1 MKIKSKITIIT
12 PVHIGTGEEKMSFE
26 YNKEDNV
33 LYCYD
38 PKELFLCKSSKELLD
53 KRFLNSLL
61 KSNDG
66 SKRDELNRMMKKD
79 VDYNKLKSI
88 YSLRAEFTKI
98 PKGNV
103 SEQLK
108 SLNKPYIPGSSIKG
122 AIMNAIFYDFIK
134 NHLDDFCKYIKN
146 KVATTKNKPDIDDFL
161 KYCDSRLLDLVKQ
174 ISNCIICRD
183 IFYENLV
190 LVEPIRKNV
199 YDNKKD
205 KLSLSNFECIDANQ
219 TCDDELIK
227 INSVRK
233 NVIIGALEE
242 ENLKNGNIKFC
253 NEFMEYLS
261 INKIIKV
268 CRAYFHDI
276 LGEEIKME
284 KNNNYYIQ
292 EGLDKK
298 LNEFYKNPVP
308 NGFYMRIGG
317 NTNYFFK
324 TVSYL
329 IKNNDNGFYTRYF
342 YKVFSPKDKPK
353 DEPKGK
359 NKAYPL
365 PDKMPATR
373 TIYLDDLYAYYPGV
387 IKVEFYK
394 EN

>member
-1 MKIKSKITIIT
+1 MRIKTRITIVT

-26 YNKEDNV
+26 YDKKDNV

-38 PKELFLCKSSKELLD
+38 PKELFLVKPSKELLD

-66 SKRDELNRMMKKD
+66 SKRDELNIMMKKD
-79 VDYNKLKSI
+79 IDYSRLKPI
-88 YSLRAEFTKI
+88 YFLRADFTKI

-122 AIMNAIFYDFIK
+122 AIMNAVFYDFIK
-134 NHLDDFCKYIKN
+134 NHLNDFCKYIKN
-146 KVATTKNKPDIDDFL
+146 KVETTKNKPDIDDFL

-174 ISNCIICRD
+174 VSNCLICRD
-183 IFYENLV
+183 VFYEKLV

-199 YDNKKD
+199 YDDKKD
-205 KLSLSNFECIDANQ
+205 KLSLSNIECIDVNQ
-219 TCDDELIK
+219 TCDDEFIK
-227 INSVRK
+227 INTDRK
-233 NVIIGALEE
+233 NVIIET
-242 ENLKNGNIKFC
+242 LKNEKIKFGD
-253 NEFMEYLS
+253 EFIGYVS

-268 CRAYFHDI
+268 CRAYFRDI
-276 LGEEIKME
+276 LSEEIEME
-284 KNNNYYIQ
+284 KNNSYYVQ

-298 LNEFYKNPVP
+298 LNEFYEDTVQ

-329 IKNNDNGFYTRYF
+329 IKKNNNNFYTRYF
-342 YKVFSPKDKPK
+342 YKVFSPKDKPRN
-353 DEPKGK
+353 K
-359 NKAYPL
+359 NGAYPL
-365 PDKMPATR
+365 PEKMPATR
-373 TIYLDDLYAYYPGV
+373 TIYVDDLYAYYPGV
-387 IKVEFYK
+387 IKIEFYK
-394 EN
+394 KN

>member
-26 YNKEDNV
+26 YNKEDKV

-38 PKELFLCKSSKELLD
+38 PKELFMCKSSKELLD

-79 VDYNKLKSI
+79 VDYNKLKPI

-98 PKGNV
+98 PKGNI

-122 AIMNAIFYDFIK
+122 TIMNAIFYDFIK
-134 NHLDDFCKYIKN
+134 NHLNDFCKYIKN
-146 KVATTKNKPDIDDFL
+146 KVITTKNKPDIDDFL
-161 KYCDSRLLDLVKQ
+161 TYCDSRLLDLVKQ

-183 IFYENLV
+183 VFYENLV

-227 INSVRK
+227 INSARK
-233 NVIIGALEE
+233 NIIIGALEE
-242 ENLKNGNIKFC
+242 ENLKNGNIKFY

-292 EGLDKK
+292 ESLDKK

-324 TVSYL
+324 TVSCL

-342 YKVFSPKDKPK
+342 YKVFSPKDKPRN
-353 DEPKGK
+353 K
-359 NKAYPL
+359 NGAYPL

-373 TIYLDDLYAYYPGV
+373 TIYVDDLYAYYPGV
-387 IKVEFYK
+387 IKIEFYK

>member
-1 MKIKSKITIIT
+1 MRIKTKITIIT
-12 PVHIGTGEEKMSFE
+12 PVHIGTGEEKVNFE
-26 YNKEDNV
+26 YDKKDNV

-38 PKELFLCKSSKELLD
+38 PKELFLCKASKELLD

-79 VDYNKLKSI
+79 IDYNKLKPI
-88 YSLRAEFTKI
+88 YSLRADFAKI
-98 PKGNV
+98 PKGNI

-134 NHLDDFCKYIKN
+134 NHLNDFCKYIKN
-146 KVATTKNKPDIDDFL
+146 KVETSKNEPDIDDFL
-161 KYCDSRLLDLVKQ
+161 KKYDSRLSDLVKQ

-183 IFYENLV
+183 VFYENLV

-199 YDNKKD
+199 YDDKKG
-205 KLSLSNFECIDANQ
+205 KLSLSNIECIDVNQ
-219 TCDDELIK
+219 TCNDEFIK
-227 INSVRK
+227 INTDRK
-233 NVIIGALEE
+233 NVIIET
-242 ENLKNGNIKFC
+242 LKNDNIKFYD
-253 NEFMEYLS
+253 EFIEYLS
-261 INKIIKV
+261 IDKIIKV
-268 CRAYFHDI
+268 CRSYFHDI
-276 LGEEIKME
+276 LDEEIEME
-284 KNNNYYIQ
+284 KNNSYYVQ

-298 LNEFYKNPVP
+298 LNEFYEDTVS
-308 NGFYMRIGG
+308 NGFYMRIGA

-329 IKNNDNGFYTRYF
+329 IKKNDSNLYNKYF

-373 TIYLDDLYAYYPGV
+373 TIYVDDLYAYYPGV
-387 IKVEFYK
+387 IKIEFYK